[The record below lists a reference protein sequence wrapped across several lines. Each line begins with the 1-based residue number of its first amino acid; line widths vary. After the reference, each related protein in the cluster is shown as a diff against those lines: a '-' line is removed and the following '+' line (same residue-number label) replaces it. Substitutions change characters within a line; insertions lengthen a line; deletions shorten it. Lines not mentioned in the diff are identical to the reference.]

1 MANMSEKQE
10 LAAQLRMLIGEMR
23 SAGFAELE
31 IESPDVKVRM
41 VLGAEP
47 GLTAVSPLAPDAERP
62 DGNVEMAVQGPISVT
77 AERVGVFSFGK
88 QRIEAGSKVTKGQTL
103 GIIKGISIQD
113 QVVAPVSGTVE
124 DVFAQEGEIIDF
136 GRALFSILPD

>member
-1 MANMSEKQE
+1 MSEKQE

-23 SAGFAELE
+23 NAGFAELE
-31 IESPDVKVRM
+31 IESADLNVRM
-41 VLGAEP
+41 VLGSAPASAPAPSPDSELPGKSAED
-47 GLTAVSPLAPDAERP
+47 AAPKP
-62 DGNVEMAVQGPISVT
+62 VSVT

-88 QRIEAGSKVTKGQTL
+88 QRIEAGSKVSKGQAL

-113 QVVAPVSGTVE
+113 QVVAPVSGTV
-124 DVFAQEGEIIDF
+124 DAVFVREGEIIDF

>member
-1 MANMSEKQE
+1 MTNMSEKQE
-10 LAAQLRMLIGEMR
+10 LVAQLRMLIGEMR

-31 IESPDVKVRM
+31 MESPDVKVRM
-41 VLGAEP
+41 VLGTELA
-47 GLTAVSPLAPDAERP
+47 LTAVSPHAPDAERLA
-62 DGNVEMAVQGPISVT
+62 GNEEMAVHGPISVT

-88 QRIEAGSKVTKGQTL
+88 LRIEPGSKVTKGQTL